1 MNIDSTFHKSPRN
14 ALKYY
19 YITNSISFIILLA
32 ILSTLYYCWYTF
44 KWWDCIP
51 YILIALT
58 IIAFIHCCLAPLVR
72 YKFHYYKLK
81 GNFIILKQTFFFKK
95 EELSKIEK
103 LQYVII
109 GTNPLAKLLRLKS
122 VEFVTAGHEMA
133 LPMVSEK
140 EGEMLQKLALERLR
154 GVTEDV

>member
-1 MNIDSTFHKSPRN
+1 
-14 ALKYY
+14 
-19 YITNSISFIILLA
+19 
-32 ILSTLYYCWYTF
+32 
-44 KWWDCIP
+44 
-51 YILIALT
+51 
-58 IIAFIHCCLAPLVR
+58 LVR